1 MNSVRFFTI
10 ITFLSFSLIYAGGFQ
25 INEHG
30 ARGMAMAGAF
40 TAIGGDASAV
50 YYNPGAVVNLN
61 STQIMAGATLI
72 KPNAGFRGPKPAIDE
87 YKVKDKF
94 FNPVNFYITH
104 SFSKDFA
111 VGFGVNNPYGLGT
124 FWDENWVGRFLAI
137 DTEIRTFFFTPVV
150 SYRVTDN
157 LSVGAGISYAYG
169 DVLIK
174 RKTQL
179 LPTASEATVN
189 LEGDGTGI
197 GYTAGILYQPT
208 ECLSVGVSFRSSVKF
223 EFEGDATAEAPAQF
237 AGLVPTGAISAPLE
251 TPQNLTFGLAYK
263 VMDELTVSADYQ
275 HIGWSSYDKLEVT
288 YEEVTDPSTRV
299 ISSDRNYED
308 TYILRFG
315 GEYLLSDKLALRGG
329 LLYDNNPVLE
339 EYAEPTLPDS
349 DRLGFNV
356 GFGYSFTNNL
366 TFDVAYLYLRFDE
379 RDINNSEISYRD
391 GDAPFLG
398 VYNSSAHLFGVNFS
412 YKFN

>member
-1 MNSVRFFTI
+1 MNSVRFFLI

-50 YYNPGAVVNLN
+50 FYNPGAVVNLN
-61 STQIMAGATLI
+61 STQILAGATLI
-72 KPNAGFRGPKPAIDE
+72 QPNASFRGPKPAIDE

-94 FNPVNFYITH
+94 FNPINFYITH

-150 SYRVTDN
+150 SYRITDN
-157 LSVGAGISYAYG
+157 LSIGAGVTYAYG

-174 RKTQL
+174 RKSQL
-179 LPTASEATVN
+179 LPTSSEATIS

-208 ECLSVGVSFRSSVKF
+208 ECLSLGVSYRSAVKF
-223 EFEGDATAEAPAQF
+223 EFEGDATAEAPSQF
-237 AGLVPTGAISAPLE
+237 TGLIPGGAISAPLE
-251 TPQNLTFGLAYK
+251 TPMNLTFGLAYK
-263 VMDELTVSADYQ
+263 VMKELTLSADYQ
-275 HIGWSSYDKLEVT
+275 YVGWSSYDKLEVT
-288 YEEVTDPSTRV
+288 FEDVTDPDSRV
-299 ISSDRNYED
+299 LASDRKYEN

-315 GEYLLSDKLALRGG
+315 AEYLLSDKFALRGG

-349 DRLGFNV
+349 DRLGFNI
-356 GFGYSFTNNL
+356 GFGYALTDNI
-366 TFDVAYLYLRFDE
+366 TFDVAYLYLRFAE
-379 RDINNSEISYRD
+379 REINNSNISYRE